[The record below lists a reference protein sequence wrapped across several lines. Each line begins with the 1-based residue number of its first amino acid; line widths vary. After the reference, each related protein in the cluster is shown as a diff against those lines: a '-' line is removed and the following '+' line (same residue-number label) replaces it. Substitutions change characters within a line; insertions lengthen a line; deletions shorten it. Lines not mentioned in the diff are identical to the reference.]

1 MSIDKTNYYI
11 SPSGT
16 YIINKADKKYLLVKK
31 DRLTDV
37 QGYMISNPETLV
49 QVPGKKLDGYV
60 AFRYSTKFRIQDP
73 KLNGKIYN
81 DCLRLGEELTCGIKN
96 YIGDESI
103 LQEKYTGKTFG
114 DSMEK
119 NRQIAVELD
128 QLSKRTRQS
137 RRTTS
142 TAQSVLINDDA
153 NPVPGETYAVVK
165 TKKTKIGEHPFHI
178 SHVLFRDEDFNITLE
193 ANAAYLHL
201 DYPNFY
207 MYSTDP
213 DSQNTFHKTW
223 NFMYNDGVTMV
234 LVSRG
239 IRPNYERSKR
249 ISRRHSIA
257 GPTKSRKS
265 KKSRGSRKIRSI

>member
-1 MSIDKTNYYI
+1 MSIDKTNCYI

-16 YIINKADKKYLLVKK
+16 YIIKKTDQKYLLVKN

-37 QGYMISNPETLV
+37 QDYMKSNPETLV
-49 QVPGKKLDGYV
+49 QVSGKKVDGYV

-103 LQEKYTGKTFG
+103 LQEKHTGNIFG
-114 DSMEK
+114 DSIEK
-119 NRQIAVELD
+119 NRQLAVELD
-128 QLSKRTRQS
+128 QSSKRTRQS

-142 TAQSVLINDDA
+142 TTPSVVINDDA
-153 NPVPGETYAVVK
+153 NPVPGETYAIVK
-165 TKKTKIGEHPFHI
+165 TKKTKVGEHPFHI
-178 SHVLFRDEDFNITLE
+178 SHVLFRDQEFNITLE

-213 DSQNTFHKTW
+213 ISPDTFHKTW
-223 NFMYNDGVTMV
+223 NFMYKDGVTMV
-234 LVSRG
+234 LASRG

-249 ISRRHSIA
+249 ISQRHSIA
-257 GPTKSRKS
+257 GPAKS
-265 KKSRGSRKIRSI
+265 KKSKNSRGSRKIRSI